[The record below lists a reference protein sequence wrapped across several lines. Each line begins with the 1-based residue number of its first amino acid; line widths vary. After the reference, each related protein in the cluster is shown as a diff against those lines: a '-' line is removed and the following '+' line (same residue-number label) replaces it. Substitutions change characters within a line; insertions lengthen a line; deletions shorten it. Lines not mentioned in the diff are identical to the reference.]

1 MRCCIVRHGETAWN
15 ADRRLQGHQDIPLN
29 SLGLI
34 QASAAGR
41 YLQHRHQRV
50 PFSAIVS
57 SDLMRARQTADAIAG
72 ALSLSVIAD
81 PALRERH
88 YGQFEGK
95 TPLEAEAAAPLDY
108 AALVARDDLNGAPGA
123 AEPLLA
129 MQARIER
136 CLADL
141 AQKYP
146 DQAVVIVTHGGV
158 LDLLYRRAIGRP
170 LTGPRDAPI
179 PNAGLNWLDIEAEE
193 QGLRWTM
200 VTWGETEHLTGAS
213 RDEIL

>member
-29 SLGLI
+29 DLGLE
-34 QASAAGR
+34 QAEAAGR
-41 YLQHRHQRV
+41 YLQQRHHAT
-50 PFSAIVS
+50 PFAAVVS
-57 SDLMRARQTADAIAG
+57 SDLLRARQTAEAVADALGLPVQA
-72 ALSLSVIAD
+72 S

-88 YGQFEGK
+88 YGAFEGK
-95 TPLEAEAAAPLDY
+95 TPAEAADFAAEAY
-108 AALVARDDLNGAPGA
+108 AALVSRADLMADPGS
-123 AEPLLA
+123 AEPLQA
-129 MQARIER
+129 MLERIER
-136 CLADL
+136 CLSDL
-141 AQKYP
+141 ALVYA

-158 LDLLYRRAIGRP
+158 LDLLYRRAMGRA

-200 VTWGETEHLTGAS
+200 VAWGETEHLTGAS